1 MRWLGNCDAHID
13 QSTSGGC
20 CCKIYKQYDNHL
32 AINSTT
38 GSKGEERA
46 GESCSWT
53 RSGQLSGIVWRCLCN
68 NTLSDLIWHIT
79 ADISGLGASFPPSLL
94 HLTAK
99 PLIET
104 NFQYNR
110 TTNNMTDAT
119 KSYVVDSLY
128 PLPFC
133 FFCHSLC
140 LPCAKKCHFL
150 WAIICFATL
159 CERSYPIWPSTPFF
173 LLFFALFLLSPSYT
187 PSTSCCFRNFML
199 LTNLSLSGL
208 LFTQG
213 SPQQGA
219 LPPLECV

>member
-38 GSKGEERA
+38 GSQGEERA
-46 GESCSWT
+46 GEPCSWT

-94 HLTAK
+94 HLTTK

-128 PLPFC
+128 
-133 FFCHSLC
+133 HSHS
-140 LPCAKKCHFL
+140 PSF
-150 WAIICFATL
+150 AIRFVYLAPKSVTFY
-159 CERSYPIWPSTPFF
+159 ERSFVLPHCASAATQFGQVPLFF
-173 LLFFALFLLSPSYT
+173 LLFFALFFLSPSYT

-213 SPQQGA
+213 SPQRGA